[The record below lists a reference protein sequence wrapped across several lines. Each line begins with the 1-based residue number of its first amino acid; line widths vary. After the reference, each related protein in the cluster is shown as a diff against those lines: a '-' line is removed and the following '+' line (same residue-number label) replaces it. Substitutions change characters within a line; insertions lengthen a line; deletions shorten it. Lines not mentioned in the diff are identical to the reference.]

1 MKTLKLLTIALSAVT
16 FVAVVDAQRK
26 PTARPSGVQVNRA
39 ENSLVGVKL
48 LDPGVKLINMFG
60 SPDEIQPISFGGG
73 PSTTSNV
80 SGQRGGGQAGGR
92 VPGGGGGAPG
102 GGGGGGSAMQA
113 EWSLPGVI
121 GNPFDEPLESRQLG
135 IAPGDEPQ
143 GGGPGSRP
151 SAAGAAGAGGG
162 AGGRSVPSA
171 GGGAPGGGGAAASGE
186 RVIYTRWV
194 YRRGGGRYAFVLD
207 KFNKVVQI
215 EAIGLN
221 DAKVKTRRGIG
232 LGSTFGELIKKY
244 SAPDAYE
251 IAGDQLMIRYLVKDK
266 VAFRLSRTEP
276 NKPHRV
282 TGIVVAAGKS

>member
-16 FVAVVDAQRK
+16 LVAVVDAQRK
-26 PTARPSGVQVNRA
+26 PAARPAGVQVNRA

-48 LDPGVKLINMFG
+48 MDPGVKLINMFG
-60 SPDEIQPISFGGG
+60 SPDEIQPISFGAG

-92 VPGGGGGAPG
+92 VPGGGGAPG
-102 GGGGGGSAMQA
+102 GGGGGGAAMQA
-113 EWSLPGVI
+113 EWNLPGII
-121 GNPFDEPLESRQLG
+121 GNPFDEPLQNRQLG

-143 GGGPGSRP
+143 GGPGSRP
-151 SAAGAAGAGGG
+151 SAAGAAG
-162 AGGRSVPSA
+162 
-171 GGGAPGGGGAAASGE
+171 PGGGGRGVPSAAGAGPGGGGGGGAASGE

-251 IAGDQLMIRYLVKDK
+251 IGGDQLMIRYLVKDK
-266 VAFRLSRTEP
+266 VAFRLSRTEA